1 MKIRK
6 LITQKKGDVFQ
17 VLFMIVLI
25 FAVAVVGLLMFV
37 LTSRV
42 NEFWEES
49 GLLNETEAGT
59 AAIETM
65 SETAPRTTDY
75 AIFFLFLGMNIG
87 VLIAAVR
94 TNFSAAVIFL
104 FILLTLI
111 AIMMSA
117 GMVNMYQGLA
127 QQPSII
133 DVSSKLTLTNFIFS
147 RYLPLVISMIC
158 AVVMLIMYGKSGGDI
173 IA

>member
-1 MKIRK
+1 MIRK
-6 LITQKKGDVFQ
+6 LIEQKKGDVFQ
-17 VLFMIVLI
+17 VLFLIVLI
-25 FAVAVVGLLMFV
+25 FAVAVVGLLCLV
-37 LTSRV
+37 LTLRV
-42 NEFWEES
+42 NEFWDES

-65 SETAPRTTDY
+65 TETAPRTTDY

-87 VLIAAVR
+87 VIIAAVR

-133 DVSSKLTLTNFIFS
+133 DVSSIHQFSVFNNLNPINPNTNINT
-147 RYLPLVISMIC
+147 
-158 AVVMLIMYGKSGGDI
+158 I
-173 IA
+173 IKIKKIAEPIP

>member
-6 LITQKKGDVFQ
+6 LIEQKKGDVFQ
-17 VLFMIVLI
+17 VLFMLVLI
-25 FAVAVVGLLMFV
+25 FAVAIVGLLCFV
-37 LTSRV
+37 LTDKI
-42 NEFWEES
+42 NLFWKES

-59 AAIETM
+59 EAIETM
-65 SETAPRTTDY
+65 TETAPRTTDY

-87 VLIAAVR
+87 VIIAAVR
-94 TNFSAAVIFL
+94 TNFTAAVIFL

-111 AIMMSA
+111 AIMMAA

-133 DVSSKLTLTNFIFS
+133 DISSKLTLTNFIFS
-147 RYLPLVISMIC
+147 KYLPLVISIIC
-158 AVVMLIMYGKSGGDI
+158 AVVMLIMYGKSSGDI
-173 IA
+173 MA